1 MATHRHGFATVRGAI
16 AVVFAL
22 AFLGGCGNK
31 KRQPEL
37 FFKDPQVL
45 ELVKAAS
52 SGDVETIERL
62 VKAGVDV
69 NARGE
74 RGLTPLWW
82 TMRSANKA
90 GFKRL
95 LELGADPNVW
105 ADEDFATSSSVMT
118 DAVWLATDTEWLEL
132 ALKHGG
138 DPNLKDLTGRTPLF
152 RVAISPNRKKVVE
165 LLLEAGADVNHQ
177 TKRSGDTPL
186 IAAASMNAF
195 DVVWQL
201 IEAGA
206 DHRLTDGGV
215 DLAYQTVLRSQSL
228 DPNSDVGIARIKVA
242 AFLEKNGIDLEPIKK
257 RVAKE
262 REESRVEARARH
274 EVMEEAARKAKE
286 ASDK

>member
-1 MATHRHGFATVRGAI
+1 MATHRHEFATVRGAI
-16 AVVFAL
+16 VLVFAL
-22 AFLGGCGNK
+22 AFLGGCDSK
-31 KRQPEL
+31 KGRPEL

-62 VKAGVDV
+62 VKAGGDV

-105 ADEDFATSSSVMT
+105 TDDDFAASSVTM
-118 DAVWLATDTEWLEL
+118 DAVWRDTDTEWLEL

-138 DPNLKDLTGRTPLF
+138 DPNLKDPRFGSTPLYKAASS
-152 RVAISPNRKKVVE
+152 RNRKKVVE
-165 LLLEAGADVNHQ
+165 MLIEAGADLNH
-177 TKRSGDTPL
+177 RSDGGSTPL
-186 IAAASMNAF
+186 IAAASVNAF

-206 DHRLTDGGV
+206 DYRLKTDGGV
-215 DLAYQTVLRSQSL
+215 DLAYETVDTSV
-228 DPNSDVGIARIKVA
+228 DPNSDLGKARDKVA

-262 REESRVEARARH
+262 REESRVEAQARQ

-286 ASDK
+286 ARDK